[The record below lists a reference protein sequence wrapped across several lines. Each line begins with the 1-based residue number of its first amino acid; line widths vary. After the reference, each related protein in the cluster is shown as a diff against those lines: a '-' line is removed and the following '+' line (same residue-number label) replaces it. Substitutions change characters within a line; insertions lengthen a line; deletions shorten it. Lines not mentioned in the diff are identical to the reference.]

1 MAYLEFYGYRDIK
14 VCCTI
19 MELCLFV
26 KLKCVNSDFIKY
38 NTEINISIQLSHGNF
53 CIQLKLVFTYFRITN
68 GPSLVYNIN
77 RVVMYYFF
85 PIFKHF

>member
-53 CIQLKLVFTYFRITN
+53 CTSTQVSIHLFYNHKWTKLSVQY
-68 GPSLVYNIN
+68 
-77 RVVMYYFF
+77 
-85 PIFKHF
+85 K